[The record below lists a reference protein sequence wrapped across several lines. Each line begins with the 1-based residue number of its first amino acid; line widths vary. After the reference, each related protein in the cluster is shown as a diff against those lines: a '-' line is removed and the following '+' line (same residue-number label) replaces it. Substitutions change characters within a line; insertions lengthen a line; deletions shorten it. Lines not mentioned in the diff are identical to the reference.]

1 MATFQSVQSNS
12 SDNIGTV
19 TITKPVSLAVGDL
32 LLAGIMVDRDAGA
45 TASIATPAGWT
56 QEALV
61 DVEGLS
67 RNALGVFSKL
77 ADAADVAAAN
87 FTFTGTGSTAS
98 MSMVGHL
105 ARISNW
111 GGKAGQTTGT
121 SSASSTTLTM
131 TGVTP
136 SPAIA
141 SSLYVVFATRI
152 QTSPNVAT
160 VSSVAIATSNPTWTQ
175 RASSIGNGNTYD
187 TVLAMYT
194 ATRLET
200 TATGT
205 YTVTYNN
212 TTNSGSAAV
221 ALILHTPING
231 SITPADTAI
240 NAYVFNPLAATRITA
255 NVDNPT
261 TDSMNT
267 PVWTSTTKSNTT
279 WTNLDKS

>member
-1 MATFQSVQSNS
+1 MATFQSVQSNV

-121 SSASSTTLTM
+121 SSASSTTLTL
-131 TGVTP
+131 TGITP

-141 SSLYVVFATRI
+141 SSLYVIFATRI
-152 QTSPNVAT
+152 QASPNVAT

-175 RASSIGNGNTYD
+175 QASGIGNGNTYD
-187 TVLAMYT
+187 TVLALYT
-194 ATRLET
+194 ATRPET
-200 TATGT
+200 TGTGN
-205 YTVTYNN
+205 YTITYNN
-212 TTNSGSAAV
+212 TTNAGSAAV
-221 ALILHTPING
+221 ALILHTPISG
-231 SITPADTAI
+231 SITPSDTAVNGYAFSPI
-240 NAYVFNPLAATRITA
+240 GKTTVSAI
-255 NVDNPT
+255 VDNPT
-261 TDSMNT
+261 SHAMDM
-267 PVWTSTTKSNTT
+267 PA
-279 WTNLDKS
+279 WTNPDKISTAWTNPDK